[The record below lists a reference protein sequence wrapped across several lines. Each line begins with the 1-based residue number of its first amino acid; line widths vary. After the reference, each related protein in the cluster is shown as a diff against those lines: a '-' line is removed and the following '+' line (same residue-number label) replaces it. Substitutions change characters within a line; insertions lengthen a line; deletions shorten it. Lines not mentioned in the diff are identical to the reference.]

1 MTAPMQPLRRK
12 TVARSASLTGQAL
25 LTGEPVTVT
34 LRPADCGAGVVFR
47 HMPTG
52 TDILATLDH
61 VAEVPHCTSL
71 QLGAARIDFIEH
83 LLAVLSA
90 NGVTD
95 VIVEVD
101 GGEAPLLDGS
111 AAAYQALLEEAEL
124 AAFAEAVEPIA
135 LQESVKLETDGKVTI
150 ALPGNTRFWY
160 VLEHEHPLIGRQA
173 AVYEP
178 TRDDFRF
185 QVAPARTFT
194 TEEEARALIAARGLE
209 GAHESMAIVAYADR
223 LSSPEPFANS
233 FAMHKVI
240 DLLGDLYLLGR
251 PLNATVIAYRT
262 GHTDN
267 RALARA
273 IRHAVG
279 AQPET

>member
-1 MTAPMQPLRRK
+1 MAAPTHPLRRK
-12 TVARSASLTGQAL
+12 TVARSAGLTGQAL

-34 LRPADCGAGVVFR
+34 LRPADAGAGVAFR
-47 HMPTG
+47 HLPTG
-52 TDILATLDH
+52 TDIPATLDH

-71 QLGAARIDFIEH
+71 QLGAARIDFVEH

-90 NGVTD
+90 NGVSD
-95 VIVEVD
+95 VVVEVG

-111 AAAYQALLEEAEL
+111 AAPYQALFEEAQPAPL
-124 AAFAEAVEPIA
+124 AEAVEPIQ
-135 LQESVKLETDGKVTI
+135 LPELVRLESDGKVII

-160 VLEHEHPLIGRQA
+160 LLEHEHPLIGRQA
-173 AVYEP
+173 ASFDP
-178 TRDDFRF
+178 QRDDFARR
-185 QVAPARTFT
+185 VAPARTFA
-194 TEEEARALIAARGLE
+194 TEEEARALIAARGLG

-223 LSSPEPFANS
+223 LSAPEPVANS

-240 DLLGDLYLLGR
+240 DMVGDLYLLGR

-273 IRHAVG
+273 IRRVVDVG
-279 AQPET
+279 PET

>member
-1 MTAPMQPLRRK
+1 MTAATHPLRRK

-25 LTGEPVTVT
+25 LTGQPVTVT
-34 LRPADCGAGVVFR
+34 LRPADEGVGVVF
-47 HMPTG
+47 HDAPTG
-52 TDILATLDH
+52 TDIPATLDH

-71 QLGAARIDFIEH
+71 QLGAARIDFVEH

-111 AAAYQALLEEAEL
+111 AAAYQALLEEAEPAPL
-124 AAFAEAVEPIA
+124 AEAIEPIE
-135 LQESVKLETDGKVTI
+135 LPETVRLEADGKVII

-160 VLEHEHPLIGRQA
+160 LLEHPHPLIGRQA
-173 AVYEP
+173 AAYEP
-178 TRDDFRF
+178 RRDDFGR
-185 QVAPARTFT
+185 QVAPARTFA

-223 LSSPEPFANS
+223 LSAPEPFANS

-240 DLLGDLYLLGR
+240 DMLGDLCLLGR

-273 IRHAVG
+273 IRRVVDTE
-279 AQPET
+279 PET